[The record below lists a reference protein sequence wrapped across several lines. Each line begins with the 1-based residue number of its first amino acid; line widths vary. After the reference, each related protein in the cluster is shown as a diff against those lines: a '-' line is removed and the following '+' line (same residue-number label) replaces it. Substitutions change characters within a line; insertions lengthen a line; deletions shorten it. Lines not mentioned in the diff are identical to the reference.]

1 MEQLAIYGG
10 KPVREK
16 PMIGPYP
23 GGSVY
28 GAEEE
33 AAVCEVIRRKSPFR
47 YYGENVQ
54 GTVHNFER
62 MVSDYF
68 EIPYVHACSSG
79 TAAVILALIGIGVE
93 PGDRIVVPAN
103 TFYATASAS
112 IFAGG
117 IPVYCDVDHS
127 MNIDPD
133 ALEKILAGGGIK
145 AAIVVPILGN
155 PCQMERIAAMC
166 KHYGVYLIEDAAQA
180 MGSRYRGAL
189 TGTFGDVSTFSLQI
203 NKIITA
209 GEGGLV
215 LTRNPVIYERVVRFH
230 DQGMFR
236 DGRLFPEL
244 KDQKPI
250 CMVGVNFRMSEVAGA
265 LACAQMRKIDYIVGH
280 MHEIK
285 YRVKAAIQPEFEAM
299 GVEFRTILDADGD
312 ASNSLIM
319 YMPTPEKAKAFIHAL
334 LAENIHCD
342 ALYNGKPIYAAPALM
357 NKSTPYRCGYPFN
370 LEKEPVVYAPGM
382 CPVAE
387 DILSRNVILQM
398 AAGYSDADAEDII
411 HGVLKVARVILAEGE
426 KEHVE

>member
-1 MEQLAIYGG
+1 MEELAIFGG
-10 KPVREK
+10 KPVRESK
-16 PMIGPYP
+16 MVGPYP

-28 GAEEE
+28 GAEEAE
-33 AAVCEVIRRKSPFR
+33 AVCEVIRRKSPFR

-54 GTVHNFER
+54 GTVRNFED
-62 MVSDYF
+62 MVSKYF
-68 EIPYVHACSSG
+68 DIPYVHACSSG
-79 TAAVILALIGIGVE
+79 TAAVVLSLIGIGVE

-127 MNIDPD
+127 MNINPD
-133 ALEKILAGGGIK
+133 ALEKILAEGGVK
-145 AAIVVPILGN
+145 AVIVVPILGN
-155 PCQMERIAAMC
+155 PCAMERIAAMC
-166 KHYGVYLIEDAAQA
+166 KRYGVYLIEDAAQA
-180 MGSRYRGAL
+180 MGSRFHGAL

-236 DGRLFPEL
+236 DARRHPEL
-244 KDQKPI
+244 KDQEPI
-250 CMVGVNFRMSEVAGA
+250 CMIGINFRMSEVAGA

-280 MHEIK
+280 MHDIK
-285 YRVKAAIQPEFEAM
+285 YRVKAAIQPELEAM
-299 GVEFRTILDADGD
+299 GVEFRTVLDTEGD

-319 YMPTPEKAKAFIHAL
+319 YMPTAEKAREFIRAL
-334 LAENIHCD
+334 SAENIHCD
-342 ALYNGKPIYAAPALM
+342 ALYNGKPIYAAPSLM
-357 NKSTPYRCGYPFN
+357 NKATPYRCGYPFN
-370 LEKEPVVYAPGM
+370 LEKEPVVYRPGM

-398 AAGYSDADAEDII
+398 AAGYSDSDADDII
-411 HGVLKVARVILAEGE
+411 HGVLKVARVILAKEE
-426 KEHVE
+426 KKHVG